1 MVITSGNAP
10 MTPADGGLRWRLIEP
25 SPARA
30 QGVKTAI
37 PDKNPAA
44 AKGISSVRPT
54 DTLKI
59 RPTGD
64 GIGHW
69 AVDPMSLGEPL
80 TLSPD

>member
-1 MVITSGNAP
+1 
-10 MTPADGGLRWRLIEP
+10 
-25 SPARA
+25 
-30 QGVKTAI
+30 VKTAI

-59 RPTGD
+59 GPTGD

-69 AVDPMSLGEPL
+69 AVDPMSPGEPV